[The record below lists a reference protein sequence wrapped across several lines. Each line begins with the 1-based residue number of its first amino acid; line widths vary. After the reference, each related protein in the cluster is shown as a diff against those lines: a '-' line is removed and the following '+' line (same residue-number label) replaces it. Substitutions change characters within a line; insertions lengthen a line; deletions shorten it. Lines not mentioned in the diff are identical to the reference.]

1 MRVLVATV
9 QRKQAIR
16 LALLPALAVAATM
29 AHAPEALAA
38 PSYAS
43 TPGTDATAGITSFS
57 SLLDSVVGT
66 TPGTYGYQFT
76 VTSPITLTSLGIWDD
91 LGDGLGASYAIGI
104 WNQDTQSQLATATV
118 PSGTA
123 GTLVN
128 DFRYTS
134 LANSLTLAAGIYR
147 IGAYFGSNTDFVG
160 NNDPGN
166 PGTATPNSS
175 ITLGAAYSTAGGSLT
190 FPNSL
195 DSNGPGYIGPNFLI
209 ASGGGGGAA
218 SAPGPLPALGAAAA
232 WGFSRRLRQR
242 IRTQRS
248 EA

>member
-9 QRKQAIR
+9 QRKHAIR

-57 SLLDSVVGT
+57 NLLVTPAGL

-76 VTSPITLTSLGIWDD
+76 VTSPITVTSLGIWDTQ
-91 LGDGLGASYAIGI
+91 GDGLSASYAIGI
-104 WNQDTQSQLATATV
+104 WDQNTLFQVATATV

-147 IGAYFGSNTDFVG
+147 IGAYHAA
-160 NNDPGN
+160 NNDLVVVNDSGN

-175 ITLGAAYSTAGGSLT
+175 ITLGGAYSQAGGSLT
-190 FPNSL
+190 FPSGL
-195 DSNGPGYIGPNFLI
+195 VSNGPGYIGPNFLI

-242 IRTQRS
+242 IRTHRS